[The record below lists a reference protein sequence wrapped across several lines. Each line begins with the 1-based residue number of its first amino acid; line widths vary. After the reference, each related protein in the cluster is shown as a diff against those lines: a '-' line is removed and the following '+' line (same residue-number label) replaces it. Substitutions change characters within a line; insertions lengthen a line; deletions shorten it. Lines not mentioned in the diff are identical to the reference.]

1 MGGGK
6 ETPRQKM
13 VGMMYL
19 VLTALLALNVSKAV
33 LDAFVAIEENIQKS
47 VVTQYERG
55 QSALADLK
63 EAGTDKSNPAKVQK
77 VKYYLGI
84 VSEIDKITAA
94 QIKFLDEIKLDVL
107 KKSGELVDVEKPN
120 DAEAILWKKYD
131 EKNLPLV
138 PTRLNL
144 MACQAKDQYD
154 VPMHEIIGE
163 ELTKITGIGKKMWED
178 YNNYRNKLCE
188 LVGTYSPP
196 GGRSFT
202 FKAEH
207 INAFKDQKDLEEQ
220 VKKMMDKSKYNDKED
235 KEVLKQIY
243 MELTKNEMV
252 DTKEGKVHWVGKTF
266 DHSPLVAA
274 MASIT
279 ALQNEIL
286 AARATAVTHIKG
298 RVSTG
303 EYSFNKVVPLAYG
316 PPIANAGDEIEI
328 KVMMAAFDSDNN
340 PTVKLKEGAGEVS
353 VENGVGTV
361 KVKVPSGSDY
371 NLKGTVTIK
380 KKSGE
385 DKTEDWEVPIK
396 IMKPMG
402 TVSLPEMF
410 VLYRGYDN
418 RVEGVASG
426 YDKTDLKGT
435 SNVSMSKSGNFW
447 IGKPG
452 PGKEATISVV
462 GTNTVTNKSETLGNF
477 VFRVSNLPP
486 PATYLGTLANGS
498 TVGKSAIASMSR
510 IFTKYPPEIPL
521 KADFQVVTWELSVQ
535 GAPRAM
541 EGRGNVLSDDAMSL
555 LRQARPG
562 SKVSILVKYAGM
574 GSTGFSACVINVQ

>member
-55 QSALADLK
+55 ESALSDLRA
-63 EAGTDKSNPAKVQK
+63 AGADKSNPAKVKK
-77 VKYYLGI
+77 VEYYIGI
-84 VSEIDKITAA
+84 VGEIDKITAQ
-94 QIKFLDEIKLDVL
+94 QIKALDDIKLHVL
-107 KKSGELVDVEKPN
+107 TKSGELVTEEKPD

-131 EKNLPLV
+131 EKNKPLV

-154 VPMHEIIGE
+154 IPMHEIIGE
-163 ELTKITGIGKKMWED
+163 ELTKITGSGKKMWED
-178 YNNYRNKLCE
+178 YNNFRNRLCE

-196 GGRSFT
+196 GGKSFT

-207 INAFKDQKDLEEQ
+207 INTYKDQKDLEEQ
-220 VKKMMDKSKYNDKED
+220 VKKMMEKSKYNDKED

-252 DTKEGKVHWVGKTF
+252 DTKDGKVHWVGKTF

-316 PPIANAGDEIEI
+316 PPIANAGDEIEV

-340 PTVKLKEGAGEVS
+340 PEVKLTEGAGEIN
-353 VENGVGTV
+353 VENGVGVV

-371 NLKGTVTIK
+371 TLKGTVAIK
-380 KKSGE
+380 KKSGDIKKE
-385 DKTEDWEVPIK
+385 TWEVPIK

-418 RVEGVASG
+418 KVEGVASG
-426 YDKTDLKGT
+426 YDKTDLRGT
-435 SNVSMSKSGNFW
+435 NVTLTKSGTGW

-452 PGKEATISVV
+452 AGREASIAVV
-462 GTNTVTNKSETLGNF
+462 GTNTVTNKSETLGSF
-477 VFRVSNLPP
+477 TFRVSNLPP
-486 PATYLGTLANGS
+486 PATYLGSLESGKTVPRATLAVM
-498 TVGKSAIASMSR
+498 TKL
-510 IFTKYPPEIPL
+510 FTKYPPEIPL
-521 KADFQVVTWELSVQ
+521 KAEFQVVTWELSVQ
-535 GAPRAM
+535 GAPRTM
-541 EGRGNVLSDDAMSL
+541 EGRGPALSADAINL
-555 LRQARPG
+555 LKQARPG
-562 SKVSILVKYAGM
+562 SKVSILVKYSGM